1 MGVTSGAGTTYP
13 SRAPGSP
20 PVFSGVRVTRS
31 LVLCV
36 CFVDRCWFFC
46 TLAIV
51 LSIRFQFTAAD
62 LPFKLFLQIYIITNI
77 YISDYRESEKV
88 TILRYSLIIE
98 ENRG

>member
-62 LPFKLFLQIYIITNI
+62 LPFKLLLQI